1 MVDCLII
8 GYNETN
14 FEEDVRRMKAMGT
27 NSISYKDFSLGYINH
42 EKKPYR
48 ALDMLTHFYYEN
60 SNDEEIRVFHNAD
73 VLWQS
78 IMYLGTYLNK
88 NGLSFDYINLF
99 HLEKDK
105 LREKLKKENIKTIA
119 ITTTIYVSVHPILE
133 VISFIKKYNKTAKII
148 VGGPYISKQC
158 EEVDVAT
165 NQSIFKL
172 MDADFYINS
181 LEGEATLLRLIQE
194 VKGNGRYEQ
203 VDNIAYKLGDD
214 YVFTT
219 ASRESNSLEDNMI
232 NYSLFPKEQIGETV
246 NIRTSK
252 SCPFSCAYCGFPL
265 RAEKYTYVSVER
277 VEMELNALRDLGCVK
292 YINFIDDTFNIPKN
306 RYKEILTMM
315 IRNKYDFKWYSFYRA
330 DFGDEEIIDL
340 MKKAGCI
347 GVFLGVESANNDML
361 QRMNKTSRVEHYLK
375 AIAYLKQ
382 IGISIFVS
390 TIIGFPGETYETAKE
405 TMDFIEYSKPDF
417 FRPQIWWSDPLTP
430 VWKKRE
436 EYGIKGLGFN
446 WTHNTM
452 DSKTAYDL
460 FEKTFLS
467 VENSTWV
474 PDPGF
479 NAYGMY
485 YLLQRG
491 MSIDQVKGFLKCFNS
506 AVKEKIL
513 YPDKKDISP
522 QLLENLKKSCQ
533 YNSKVESDIAAVD
546 LLSGSMY
553 KEAEKYWLREFG
565 TSQKV
570 LMKLNEGVSFEQKG
584 KMEVYR
590 IGVLDREDVDNSKDI
605 DKVILAAYS
614 LTLSRLKVLN
624 NVSIITADDAKDVKP
639 VNLDVEEYMLV
650 EDYLRT
656 IGNKLEEAQKYS
668 IYALNVLI
676 SPERMA
682 EQGLQCPKFEF
693 GFFVTGDINSH
704 LSEKLKYHKEV
715 YNGLNFVVRVL
726 KLETGYELYIDYKE
740 SIYTNDEV
748 ANIGDYMLSILKVIR
763 ERKNEILGNL
773 KVSCYREENWVSK
786 MLEEEFNF

>member
-1 MVDCLII
+1 MIDCLII

-14 FEEDVRRMKAMGT
+14 FEEDVRRMKSMGT

-48 ALDMLTHFYYEN
+48 ALDILTHFYYEN
-60 SNDEEIRVFHNAD
+60 NTNEDRRVFHNAD
-73 VLWQS
+73 VLWQC

-88 NGLSFDYINLF
+88 NGMSFDYINLF

-105 LREKLKKENIKTIA
+105 LREKLEKENIRTIA

-172 MDADFYINS
+172 IDADFYINS
-181 LEGEATLLRLIQE
+181 LEGEATLLSLIRE
-194 VKGNGRYEQ
+194 VKGDGHFDK

-214 YVFTT
+214 YVFTA
-219 ASRESNSLEDNMI
+219 ASKESNSLEDNMI
-232 NYSLFPKEQIGETV
+232 DYSLFPKEHIGETV
-246 NIRTSK
+246 NVRTSK

-265 RAEKYTYVSVER
+265 RAEKYTYVTVER
-277 VEMELNALRDLGCVK
+277 VEKELNALHNLGCVR
-292 YINFIDDTFNIPKN
+292 YINFIDDTFNIPKE
-306 RYKEILTMM
+306 RFKEILTMM
-315 IRNKYDFKWYSFYRA
+315 IRNKYNFKWYSFYRA
-330 DFGDEEIIDL
+330 DFGDEQIIDL

-361 QRMNKTSRVEHYLK
+361 KRMNKTSRVEHYLK

-382 IGISIFVS
+382 VGIAIFVS
-390 TIIGFPGETYETAKE
+390 TIIGFPGETFETAKE

-430 VWKKRE
+430 IWKKRE

-467 VENSTWV
+467 VENSIWV

-491 MSIDQVKGFLKCFNS
+491 MTMEQVKEFLRSFNA
-506 AVKEKIL
+506 AVKEKII
-513 YPDKKDISP
+513 YPDKEEISP
-522 QLLENLKKSCQ
+522 QILEKLKQSCRF
-533 YNSKVESDIAAVD
+533 NAKEERDISAVEI
-546 LLSGSMY
+546 LPGSLY
-553 KEAEKYWLREFG
+553 KEAEKYWIKEFG
-565 TSQKV
+565 RSERV
-570 LMKLNEGVSFEQKG
+570 MMKLNEKAPLEHKVKREVYSIGVQNNEELHSFE
-584 KMEVYR
+584 
-590 IGVLDREDVDNSKDI
+590 DI
-605 DKVILAAYS
+605 DSVILASFS

-624 NVSIITADDAKDVKP
+624 SVSLITADDTKDVIP
-639 VNLDVEEYMLV
+639 MNLDVDEYMPV
-650 EDYLRT
+650 EDYLKCIR
-656 IGNKLEEAQKYS
+656 GKMEESRKYS
-668 IYALNVLI
+668 VYALNI
-676 SPERMA
+676 ITSPERMA
-682 EQGLQCPKFEF
+682 GHGLHCPKIEF
-693 GFFVTGDINSH
+693 GFLSTGEPNSCM
-704 LSEKLKYHKEV
+704 SEKLKHHNEV
-715 YNGLNFVVRVL
+715 YKDLNFIVKLL
-726 KLETGYELYIDYKE
+726 KLEKGFEIYIEYKE
-740 SIYTNDEV
+740 FMYTHDEV
-748 ANIGDYMLSILKVIR
+748 AQIGDYMLSILKMMSAR
-763 ERKNEILGNL
+763 EKDILADL
-773 KVSCYREENWVSK
+773 KVSCHKEENWVSK
-786 MLEEEFNF
+786 LEEEEFNF